1 MKGRLPFR
9 EPGLSLYIEE
19 PNQDLMYDSMEIYND
34 AYEKA
39 YFDGVMI
46 EEELNNFLLDHD
58 IYTPLDDM
66 DLEKIKKENEKL
78 KLSAYKNFLNK
89 RELARIKFLL
99 RENENRYSKIVNKK
113 SQFSHLTC
121 SGVASYCRWNWII
134 ERSTFKKDGS
144 RYGWRE
150 VGISKLMSHYE
161 NSSISMKDFRAVARS
176 DEWRPIWNLGKKTGH
191 LFGKPA
197 YLMTK
202 DQLMLCSLST
212 MYDNVYESPES
223 PNEKVINDDDCLD
236 GWFIDQKQKMEKH
249 KKEQEVNSIITNPK
263 IANASEVFLVA
274 NSAEEAAE
282 IHSLNSAQAEAAR
295 VGRMQT
301 IIQKGGASDL
311 DFGDVQR
318 DLMIQKNQQSMEN
331 IRRGR

>member
-1 MKGRLPFR
+1 
-9 EPGLSLYIEE
+9 
-19 PNQDLMYDSMEIYND
+19 MYDSMEIYND

-46 EEELNNFLLDHD
+46 DEELNSFLLDND
-58 IYTPLDDM
+58 IYTPFDDM
-66 DLEKIKKENEKL
+66 EIEKIKKTNEQL

-89 RELARIKFLL
+89 KELARIKFLL
-99 RENENRYSKIVNKK
+99 RDNENKYSKILNKK
-113 SQFSHLTC
+113 NQFSHLTC

-144 RYGWRE
+144 RYGWKD
-150 VGISKLMSHYE
+150 VSVSKIMSHYE
-161 NSSISMKDFRAVARS
+161 NSSISMKEFREVARS
-176 DEWRPIWNLGKKTGH
+176 DDWRPIWNLGKKTGN

-202 DQLMLCSLST
+202 DQLVLCSLSS

-236 GWFIDQKQKMEKH
+236 GWFIDQRQKMEKH
-249 KKEQEVNSIITNPK
+249 KKEQEVNSMITNPK
-263 IANASEVFLVA
+263 IANAGEVYLVA
-274 NSAEEAAE
+274 NSPEEAKE
-282 IHSLNSAQAEAAR
+282 IHSLNSFQAEAAR

-301 IIQKGGASDL
+301 IIQKGEASDL
-311 DFGDVQR
+311 DFTDVQR
-318 DLMIQKNQQSMEN
+318 DLTIQKNQQSMDN
-331 IRRGR
+331 IKRGR